1 MEDIKKIK
9 KAYYNAKYRFKQ
21 TLIEE
26 VAQQLVE
33 GRAVDINSKYLVKN
47 LNLKD
52 IEKKGITIKDGLK
65 FIKISGIEAIKY
77 RTKQL
82 QNFSNKKLQ
91 RDNYLQNYSNVL
103 EVSEF
108 TQEEK
113 NEIMK
118 QLKSLTPS
126 QLSYAIKQGYV
137 QISVMYA
144 STLNTGEYTQNI
156 KQRVKIVKEK
166 FNKNKKKVE
175 DKKVRDLAKNIIKL
189 VK

>member
-21 TLIEE
+21 TIIDE

-33 GRAVDINSKYLVKN
+33 GRAVDISSRYLVKN

-52 IEKKGITIKDGLK
+52 IEKKGIRIRDGLK
-65 FIKISGIEAIKY
+65 FIKIRGIVAIKY

-82 QNFSNKKLQ
+82 QKFSNKKLQ

-108 TQEEK
+108 SQEEK

-118 QLKSLTPS
+118 QLKSLSPS

-144 STLNTGEYTQNI
+144 STLNTGEYLKNI
-156 KQRVKIVKEK
+156 IQRVKIVQEK
-166 FNKNKKKVE
+166 FKKIDKDVK
-175 DKKVRDLAKNIIKL
+175 DKKVRELAKNVIKL
-189 VK
+189 VM

>member
-1 MEDIKKIK
+1 MEDINKIT
-9 KAYYNAKYRFKQ
+9 KAFYPAKYRFKQ
-21 TLIEE
+21 TLIDD
-26 VAQQLVE
+26 VSQQLVE
-33 GRAVDINSKYLVKN
+33 GRSVDINSKYLVKN

-108 TQEEK
+108 SQEEK

-118 QLKSLTPS
+118 QLKSLTAS
-126 QLSYAIKQGYV
+126 QLSYAIRQGYV

-144 STLNTGEYTQNI
+144 STLNTGEYLKNI
-156 KQRVKIVKEK
+156 KQRVKIVQKK
-166 FNKNKKKVE
+166 FKKINKMVE
-175 DKKVRDLAKNIIKL
+175 DKKVRELAKNGIKL
-189 VK
+189 VM